1 MQSPCEVSAAAHL
14 PQAVAKG
21 VAMTLLRLEGVPPS
35 IAYRRDKL
43 IKMLAPSAPLH
54 QLKAEDSRAQWI
66 SVRDVHPFA
75 GPSDRYVWRLS
86 VPPAEG
92 ARVAASLARQLDMR
106 WFYDWTGGLIW
117 LEVPPT
123 ADAAASLIR
132 AAIPQGHATLMR
144 ADEATRNSVP
154 IFQPQPAALSAL
166 ARRVKTAFDPLG
178 IFNPGRMQES
188 Y

>member
-1 MQSPCEVSAAAHL
+1 
-14 PQAVAKG
+14 
-21 VAMTLLRLEGVPPS
+21 
-35 IAYRRDKL
+35 
-43 IKMLAPSAPLH
+43 
-54 QLKAEDSRAQWI
+54 
-66 SVRDVHPFA
+66 
-75 GPSDRYVWRLS
+75 
-86 VPPAEG
+86 
-92 ARVAASLARQLDMR
+92 MR

-117 LEVPPT
+117 LEIPPT

-166 ARRVKTAFDPLG
+166 ARRVKIAFDPLG
-178 IFNPGRMQES
+178 IFNPGRMQEG